1 MPGITFFRI
10 IRGFVGNILTK
21 SHKGRLRQGAK
32 KELSSQ
38 SEQNRENL

>member
-10 IRGFVGNILTK
+10 IRGFVGNILTN
-21 SHKGRLRQGAK
+21 SHKGRLRQGVK

-38 SEQNRENL
+38 SEQNRGNL